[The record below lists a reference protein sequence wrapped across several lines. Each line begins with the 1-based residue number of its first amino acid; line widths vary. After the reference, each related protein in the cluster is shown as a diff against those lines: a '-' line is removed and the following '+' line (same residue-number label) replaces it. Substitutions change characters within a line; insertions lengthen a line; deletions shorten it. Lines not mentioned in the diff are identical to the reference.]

1 MPEKKK
7 PCQEPRLRPRS
18 RRPDE
23 SAGMPESF
31 LVHPELLTN
40 DIVVLSIYISIAQYN
55 TLFLTQFHP
64 IALRQVYGHQK

>member
-23 SAGMPESF
+23 SADMPESF

-40 DIVVLSIYISIAQYN
+40 DIVVLSIYISIFIQ
-55 TLFLTQFHP
+55 P
-64 IALRQVYGHQK
+64 ISLLCTRQVSL